1 MLLIH
6 LLVHSYAKPP
16 SSSQPT
22 YSMNNAH
29 EICQKKKK
37 PIKKEKKKKKK
48 EKKKII
54 QQKDAWESTYTL

>member
-6 LLVHSYAKPP
+6 LLVHSYAKSP

-29 EICQKKKK
+29 EICQKKKR
-37 PIKKEKKKKKK
+37 
-48 EKKKII
+48 KKKII
-54 QQKDAWESTYTL
+54 

>member
-37 PIKKEKKKKKK
+37 KK

>member
-29 EICQKKKK
+29 EICQKKKEK
-37 PIKKEKKKKKK
+37 RKKKDYTTKGCLGKYIYIV
-48 EKKKII
+48 KKIS
-54 QQKDAWESTYTL
+54 K